1 MFPAASRRINS
12 YTETD
17 YVVSFEYRELVI
29 RVGERSRLSVGRI
42 VCGVIRVA
50 CPRVDYLSGNGPT
63 KRTAPSHMSR
73 RVSVT
78 TLRPRDAVRHPASS
92 AEQCRRSAAP
102 RARLM
107 NEPQD
112 SGQPQ

>member
-63 KRTAPSHMSR
+63 KRTAPSRMFR
-73 RVSVT
+73 RVS
-78 TLRPRDAVRHPASS
+78 LRRCGVVMQFAASHQASS
-92 AEQCRRSAAP
+92 DVGGLQRCAFSR
-102 RARLM
+102 
-107 NEPQD
+107 
-112 SGQPQ
+112 